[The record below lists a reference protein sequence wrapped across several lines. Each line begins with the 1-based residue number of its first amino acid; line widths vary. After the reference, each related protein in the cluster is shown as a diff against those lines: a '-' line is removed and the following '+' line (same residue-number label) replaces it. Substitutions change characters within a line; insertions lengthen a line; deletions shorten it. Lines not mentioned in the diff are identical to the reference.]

1 MPHQRQQG
9 DLRYVG
15 VRAISR
21 LVLAVIAFGA
31 IASCGGNGAER
42 RPTEDPR
49 IGDPGAIHVHGLGVN
64 PADKA
69 LFLATHTGLF
79 RAAPGEAQARRV
91 ADRFQDTMGFAVIG
105 PDRFLGSGHPDG
117 RDDLPPF
124 LGLIQ
129 TRDAGRSW
137 KPVSLTGKR
146 DFHLLEAAGKRI
158 YGFGSD
164 FKNREAALLVSSDVG
179 RSWEEVTA
187 PGPLV
192 SLAIDPNAPERV
204 LASGEQGLYVSGDA
218 GRRWRSLDARV
229 GLLAWPSA
237 RAAYLVTLDGR
248 VSRSADAGLSWDSV
262 GDVGGPP
269 SAFESA
275 PDELYIALHDGTI
288 KRSTDGGRSWSVR
301 SRP

>member
-1 MPHQRQQG
+1 MRSVSIA
-9 DLRYVG
+9 LVVG
-15 VRAISR
+15 VLTA
-21 LVLAVIAFGA
+21 GA
-31 IASCGGNGAER
+31 TASCS
-42 RPTEDPR
+42 EDDMNQSSR
-49 IGDPGAIHVHGLGVN
+49 DDVRVNDPGAVHVHGLGIN
-64 PADKA
+64 PADRA

-79 RAAPGEAQARRV
+79 RAAQGELRARRV

-164 FKNREAALLVSSDVG
+164 FKNREAALLVSSDAG

-187 PGPLV
+187 PEPLV

-229 GLLAWPSA
+229 GWLAWPSA

>member
-1 MPHQRQQG
+1 MRRVSIA
-9 DLRYVG
+9 LVVG
-15 VRAISR
+15 VLTA
-21 LVLAVIAFGA
+21 GA
-31 IASCGGNGAER
+31 TASCGGADTDQSSRDDVRVN
-42 RPTEDPR
+42 
-49 IGDPGAIHVHGLGVN
+49 DPGAVHVHGLGIN
-64 PADKA
+64 PADRA

-79 RAAPGEAQARRV
+79 RAAQGELQARRV
-91 ADRFQDTMGFAVIG
+91 ADRFQDTMGFTVTG
-105 PDRFLGSGHPDG
+105 PNRFLGSGHPDG
-117 RDDLPPF
+117 REGLPPF

-129 TRDAGRSW
+129 TVDAGRSW
-137 KPVSLTGKR
+137 EPVSLMGKR

-164 FKNREAALLVSSDVG
+164 FENREAALLVSSDAG
-179 RSWEEVTA
+179 LSWEEATA
-187 PGPLV
+187 PEPLV

-248 VSRSADAGLSWDSV
+248 VSRSADIGASWDHV

-275 PDELYIALHDGTI
+275 RDELYIALHDGTI
-288 KRSTDGGRSWSVR
+288 KQSTDGGRSWSVR